1 MSRRVTG
8 QPPPRPTPLRRRPHA
23 LPSARAPLGPRDSPS
38 AQPPRTG
45 GEGRA
50 GPGQTQYGRAPQLL
64 PRLPAAAS
72 GTPSREQAAAAAV
85 AAAAAPH
92 PPPSP
97 PARSLARFLPSSP
110 PRCHGNAAPRRLAP
124 PLLPPRLPRPAQA
137 SLPARPLPGRRP
149 PPPGCPEGGWGGRW
163 RPEGRGGLGSPGG
176 DARGPEPSPAG
187 GKRQSPRLSPRKDLW
202 EGGGGAARLLSGRAG
217 AGRARVSSRHAC
229 ARGCCDGQAQP
240 WVPSSPPRLSTVG
253 QALKVRE
260 RPSSLSGDR
269 ATLLRPKPQPPWK
282 LFVGRALVL
291 GGKTWTLESDTDF
304 Y

>member
-137 SLPARPLPGRRP
+137 SLPALPLPGRRP
-149 PPPGCPEGGWGGRW
+149 PPPGCPEGGWGKV
-163 RPEGRGGLGSPGG
+163 
-176 DARGPEPSPAG
+176 A
-187 GKRQSPRLSPRKDLW
+187 
-202 EGGGGAARLLSGRAG
+202 SGRAG
-217 AGRARVSSRHAC
+217 RAREPGWGRPGPRAQPSGREKAKPSPVPPEGPMGGRRRRGAAAEWTSWRGASEGVLPPRVC
-229 ARGCCDGQAQP
+229 PGCCDGQAQP

-253 QALKVRE
+253 QALKVGE

-269 ATLLRPKPQPPWK
+269 ATLLRPERQPPWK